1 MAFRGIHIAQFIKNK
16 QSQSEK
22 EKLDYEA
29 MSETQSENVVKPE
42 ALQFTGEGAWVMPE
56 VILYLKENKLKI
68 SFSKAGSIKKLR
80 EFQVNV
86 WFWMK
91 SSDKHT

>member
-42 ALQFTGEGAWVMPE
+42 ALQFTGEGA
-56 VILYLKENKLKI
+56 
-68 SFSKAGSIKKLR
+68 
-80 EFQVNV
+80 
-86 WFWMK
+86 
-91 SSDKHT
+91 